1 MLSPLQE
8 RIRWVLSDLPAGG
21 DLALAGGAAL
31 IVWGVVS
38 RPTKDLDFFATSS
51 AAVNRLVPE
60 IEAAL
65 EGDGLEVRRVQV
77 ANGFARLM
85 VSSRNDETVADVAGD
100 ARRFPRAITEEGP
113 LLAVDELAGDK
124 LLALFGRA
132 AARDFVDVAALVDR
146 YGLERLCELAAEKD
160 RGFDRRVLADMLGRI
175 CGVCRRGTSLRRSR
189 SSWGPGRGLSAA
201 TITRLLETWSDEY
214 QAFGSRDLSDSDF
227 VCRAPHGTPHVRRGA
242 PTHRGSQGGLGAVPF
257 GVRRARQGG

>member
-77 ANGFARLM
+77 ADGFARLM
-85 VSSRNDETVADVAGD
+85 VSSHNDETVVDVAWD

-132 AARDFVDVAALVDR
+132 AARDFIDVAALVDR

-175 CGVCRRGTSLRRSR
+175 YRLPRAEFGMDDAGFE
-189 SSWGPGRGLSAA
+189 GL
-201 TITRLLETWSDEY
+201 TTRVQGWAVELTAHPRELD
-214 QAFGSRDLSDSDF
+214 
-227 VCRAPHGTPHVRRGA
+227 PP
-242 PTHRGSQGGLGAVPF
+242 HRGPSLE
-257 GVRRARQGG
+257 R